1 MKKMVLLI
9 TGLLLLGGITLNC
22 EDNGEKRG
30 NRTCRETEKR
40 IDLHRQMAEDY
51 YNGYDQE
58 TVEEG
63 KAYASW
69 KVAEGA
75 DYMSPY
81 FTNYETIPL
90 ESMENIAQSAT
101 IEANAYRVRFTDWKP
116 VAFMNWPSDH
126 GFVMRTKFEG
136 TDRCT
141 GNTMSFY
148 THGFVETNEDGE
160 ITHWETWPDNEY
172 NNFLKTAIGKG
183 GPWKDAAEYYGAIIE
198 FLENAGS
205 FECPAAE

>member
-1 MKKMVLLI
+1 MKKIALLI
-9 TGLLLLGGITLNC
+9 SGIVLLGGIALSC
-22 EDNGEKRG
+22 EKDGDESGYRS
-30 NRTCRETEKR
+30 CREVEKR
-40 IDLHRQMAEDY
+40 IDMHRQMAEDY

-81 FTNYETIPL
+81 FTNFETIAL
-90 ESMENIAQSAT
+90 VSMEDIAQSAT
-101 IEANAYRVRFTDWKP
+101 IEANAYRVRFTDWRP
-116 VAFMNWPSDH
+116 VEFMNWPSDH

-148 THGFVETNEDGE
+148 THGFVETNENGE
-160 ITHWETWPDNEY
+160 ITHWETWPGSRYDA
-172 NNFLKTAIGKG
+172 FLKTAIGRC

-198 FLENAGS
+198 FLENAAS
-205 FECPAAE
+205 FECPASE